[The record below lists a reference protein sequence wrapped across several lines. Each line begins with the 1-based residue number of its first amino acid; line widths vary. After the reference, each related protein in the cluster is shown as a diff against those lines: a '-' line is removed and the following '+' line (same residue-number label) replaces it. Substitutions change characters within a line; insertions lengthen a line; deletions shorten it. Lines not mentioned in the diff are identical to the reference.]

1 MRGKVNNMTK
11 YELKNQLRK
20 MTILYL
26 EDNLERRLH
35 FTKILKSLGAKV
47 YIAQNSLEAMR
58 LYEKIC
64 PDILI
69 TEIGMN
75 GLNMLHNLRRHEHDL
90 RIIVLTVHSKVDY
103 LTEAVEL
110 DISRY
115 LIQPI
120 SQEKLESALVKVV
133 NELLVEKEKKSLYL
147 DTDLY
152 YEANMKSLVHDGDQI
167 SLNKKEAKLLDLFLE
182 HSNTL
187 LSYQEIQKHIWPNSQ
202 VSSASLRTLVKNLRK
217 KGTSHLIQNISG
229 SGYIL
234 QLASF

>member
-1 MRGKVNNMTK
+1 MTK
-11 YELKNQLRK
+11 YELKTHLKK
-20 MTILYL
+20 MTVLYV
-26 EDNLERRLH
+26 EDNVERSLT
-35 FTKILKSLGAKV
+35 FTKFFKSLGCKLH
-47 YIAQNSLEAMR
+47 IAHNSIEAMK
-58 LYEKIC
+58 LYEKAC

-69 TEIGMN
+69 TEIGLN
-75 GLNMLHNLRRHEHDL
+75 GLNMLHNLRRHDHNL
-90 RIIVLTVHSKVDY
+90 RIIILTIHSKVEY

-115 LIQPI
+115 LIQPV
-120 SQEKLESALVKVV
+120 SQDKLEAALAKVV
-133 NELLVEKEKKSLYL
+133 GELITEKDKKSLYL

-152 YEANMKSLVHDGDQI
+152 YQANMKSLVHDGDQI

-182 HSNTL
+182 HSNSL
-187 LSYQEIQKHIWPNSQ
+187 LSYQEIQKHIWPNSR

>member
-1 MRGKVNNMTK
+1 MTK
-11 YELKNQLRK
+11 YELKNQLKK
-20 MTILYL
+20 MTLLYV
-26 EDNLERRLH
+26 EDNVERRIH
-35 FTKILKSLGAKV
+35 FTKILKSLNCKLH
-47 YIAQNSLEAMR
+47 IAHNSIEAMR
-58 LYEKIC
+58 LYEKVC

-75 GLNMLHNLRRHEHDL
+75 GLNMLHNLRRHDHDL
-90 RIIVLTVHSKVDY
+90 RIIVLTVHSKIEY

-115 LIQPI
+115 LIQPV
-120 SQEKLESALVKVV
+120 SQEKFESALAKVV
-133 NELLVEKEKKSLYL
+133 NELMVEKERKSLYL

-167 SLNKKEAKLLDLFLE
+167 ALNKKEAKLLDLFLE

>member
-1 MRGKVNNMTK
+1 MTV
-11 YELKNQLRK
+11 
-20 MTILYL
+20 LYV
-26 EDNLERRLH
+26 EDNVERSLN
-35 FTKILKSLGAKV
+35 FTKLLKSLGCKLYLAH
-47 YIAQNSLEAMR
+47 NSIEAMK
-58 LYEKIC
+58 LYEKAC

-69 TEIGMN
+69 TEIGLN
-75 GLNMLHNLRRHEHDL
+75 GLNMLHNLRRHDKDL
-90 RIIVLTVHSKVDY
+90 RIIILTIHSKTEY

-115 LIQPI
+115 LIQPV
-120 SQEKLESALVKVV
+120 SHEKLEAALAKVV
-133 NELLVEKEKKSLYL
+133 DEIITEKEKKSLYL

-152 YEANMKSLVHDGDQI
+152 YQANLKSLVHDGDQI

-187 LSYQEIQKHIWPNSQ
+187 LSYQDIQKHIWPNSQ

>member
-1 MRGKVNNMTK
+1 MTK
-11 YELKNQLRK
+11 YELKNQLK
-20 MTILYL
+20 QMTVLYV
-26 EDNLERRLH
+26 EDNVERSLS
-35 FTKILKSLGAKV
+35 FTKVLKSLGCKLH
-47 YIAQNSLEAMR
+47 IARNSIEAMKM
-58 LYEKIC
+58 YEKAC
-64 PDILI
+64 PEILI
-69 TEIGMN
+69 TEIGLN
-75 GLNMLHNLRRHEHDL
+75 GLNMLHNLRRHDHDL
-90 RIIVLTVHSKVDY
+90 RIIILTIHAKIEY

-120 SQEKLESALVKVV
+120 SHEKLEAALAKVV
-133 NELLVEKEKKSLYL
+133 GELIAEKDKKSLYL

-152 YEANMKSLVHDGDQI
+152 YQANMKSLVHDGDKI

-202 VSSASLRTLVKNLRK
+202 VTSASLRTLVKNLRK

>member
-1 MRGKVNNMTK
+1 MTK
-11 YELKNQLRK
+11 YELKSHMKK
-20 MTILYL
+20 MTVLYV
-26 EDNLERRLH
+26 EDNVDRSLNFSKL
-35 FTKILKSLGAKV
+35 LKSLGCKLYLAH
-47 YIAQNSLEAMR
+47 NSIEAIK
-58 LYEKIC
+58 LYEKAC

-69 TEIGMN
+69 TEIGLN
-75 GLNMLHNLRRHEHDL
+75 GLNMLHNLRRHDNDL
-90 RIIVLTVHSKVDY
+90 RIIILTIHSKVEY

-115 LIQPI
+115 LIQPV
-120 SQEKLESALVKVV
+120 SHEKLEAALAKVIDEI
-133 NELLVEKEKKSLYL
+133 NTEKEKKSLYL

-152 YEANMKSLVHDGDQI
+152 YQANLKSLVHDGDQI